1 MRDALTAV
9 VLSPLLEFPFEH
21 RAFAWET
28 THSDFFEDS
37 DGAEIIIQAL
47 GSNHLDIGYL
57 KSSVDHPTRHLGG
70 ISLPFIGRNDIV
82 ANLYPA

>member
-21 RAFAWET
+21 RAFGWET
-28 THSDFFEDS
+28 THPDFFENS

-47 GSNHLDIGYL
+47 GSNHLDAGYL
-57 KSSVDHPTRHLGG
+57 KSPFDHPTRHLGG
-70 ISLPFIGRNDIV
+70 AHATFW
-82 ANLYPA
+82 